1 MTYLIENYHI
11 CDYTVR
17 IEWKAP
23 SEQGVVKVSHYVVT
37 ITVPGVMTKTFY
49 TIEPSFTSVVL
60 YNYEHDVLITA
71 ENCNGAG
78 ETASIS
84 FSKGES
90 VV

>member
-1 MTYLIENYHI
+1 
-11 CDYTVR
+11 
-17 IEWKAP
+17 
-23 SEQGVVKVSHYVVT
+23 
-37 ITVPGVMTKTFY
+37 MTKEFY
-49 TIEPSFTSVVL
+49 TIEPSFTSVFL

-90 VV
+90 AV